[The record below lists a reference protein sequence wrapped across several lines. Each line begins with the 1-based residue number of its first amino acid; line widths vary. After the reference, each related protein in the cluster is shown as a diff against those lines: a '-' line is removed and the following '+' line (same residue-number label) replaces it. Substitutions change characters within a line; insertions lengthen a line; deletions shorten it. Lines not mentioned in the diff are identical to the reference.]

1 MGRDWFGYSVIH
13 LTYQWSRGA
22 ELVPVGLGKR
32 GSSETHGRQGV
43 WVAVV
48 GPADRSPGS
57 ALEEGWLIKPRKGT
71 RKSVLTNL

>member
-1 MGRDWFGYSVIH
+1 M
-13 LTYQWSRGA
+13 A
-22 ELVPVGLGKR
+22 VGLGKR

-43 WVAVV
+43 WAAVV